1 MKNYFG
7 FLKLLLVLVTLSL
20 SLASGNIVLAQTPA
34 TAVATVNGRS
44 ITQKEVDDSIALR
57 LLPLQQQIY
66 ALRKAAVEN
75 LIIHAILEETAKKK
89 GISVEELKRQM
100 TAGNIVVTSA
110 QIDQTFADNASVFG
124 AMSPDEVRERL
135 RLDLESQA
143 RMKLYS
149 DTLAGLRKN
158 FQIEVSLAEPD
169 VPATVSDI
177 ASAPFIGP
185 KDAPI
190 TIVEYADF
198 QCPFCRQSQATLK
211 QVLQSY
217 GEDVK
222 LVFKQL
228 PLEMHAEAFSAA
240 QASFC
245 AGRQNSF
252 WPYLDRLF
260 TSQTLS
266 DEALRK
272 SAATV
277 GLDQAKFSACISSDE
292 SRAAV
297 LKDMEE
303 ARRLGINSTPTYV
316 INGTIFRGTPSL
328 EQFAGLIKQKKAASS
343 SPISSMSK

>member
-1 MKNYFG
+1 MNMRNHFG
-7 FLKLLLVLVTLSL
+7 FLKLLMALLTLLSGITSSNSL
-20 SLASGNIVLAQTPA
+20 LAQTPA

-66 ALRKAAVEN
+66 ALRKAAVGN

-100 TAGNIVVTSA
+100 TAGTIVVTSA

-149 DTLAGLRKN
+149 DSLAGLRKN
-158 FQIEVSLAEPD
+158 FQIEVSLAEPE
-169 VPATVSDI
+169 VVSDI
-177 ASAPFIGP
+177 GSAPFIGP

-328 EQFAGLIKQKKAASS
+328 EQFASLIKQKKAAAS